1 MTRRVQGLLGL
12 VSLLVLSVGLPW
24 ALAATIGDPLNRWS
38 SIKTGDM
45 SDQNVIAIMAAVAYL
60 AWATFAVAL
69 AVELVLSIVAAVTRR
84 PRRQVRIPL
93 LGVQQDLARTLIA
106 AVLLLGP
113 AVASALGP
121 TAAAA
126 FADAPVSVSAPVV
139 PPAVGGS
146 AHTPPTQHPPAG
158 RPQPHTALAS
168 TTTTTYR
175 IPEEGGLRSYWA
187 LAEHYLGDGQRWH
200 EIWAL
205 NKGRHQPDG
214 SVMDSPQMLLRGW
227 TVLIPTTE
235 SSIDP
240 VQAHAEHTV
249 TVEKGDTLSGLAAA
263 DGVTNWKSVWPD
275 NEGRVEPG
283 GDRFTDPNLIK
294 PGWTIV
300 LPKPGTAAP
309 HPDHPSAP
317 APAPNHGAPNDGA
330 PKHRGSST
338 TEPSKPRTTEPRT
351 TEPDGQSATPATHR
365 PDTPSAGSAP
375 EHDHGTP
382 TAGHSSESS
391 EAPVLAFVGGGGLL
405 LAGVSL
411 TALVRYRRR
420 QYRRRRPGRTIGM
433 TPPELI
439 RMERAVL
446 GAGYAGIPD
455 VTWLDKALRSLVHG
469 AAATP
474 GGRLPDLI
482 AVRMTHE
489 DLELVLTEPAGVAPA
504 PWRVD
509 ESGTRWRVRR
519 EDELPYVEEQRGSYF
534 APFPTLASVGYT
546 DEGEHWLLDLERI
559 AALSLAGDAERC
571 LNLARFVAA
580 ELAHNTWSE
589 MLQVTLVGFG
599 RELVDANPD
608 RLSYTDDLVSA
619 VAEARRQFA
628 AVADGMQSLDTDV
641 LAGRLH
647 DIVGDLWAPHV
658 VLIAPHL
665 AGDHAELTELL
676 ETMRQHKTRMTVA
689 LVLADDPDRADATRW
704 QLTVDA
710 QGRLSIPALGVELTA
725 QQVPAEEAAQLAQ
738 MLALAAVS
746 EDEPIPAGRGEQ
758 PWDSYADACGGLTV
772 SAPTPEPEPDATS
785 ERTSAAAG
793 EAGRAAAAG
802 ASPARPT
809 ASTVPLV
816 DLGDQ
821 ARWRNSVLPLSPQT
835 YLEKAA
841 TTEQDVKALAPVVD
855 DRIRAQIE
863 EAVGDID
870 GDLAAWYAEQCP
882 RPRITLLGDVAVR
895 AQGALPERSLSIAF
909 ATEAV
914 VYLATR
920 PNNGVLSSVYA
931 QMMWPNE
938 PDVVGKPKVRQS
950 IRALRRWLGAD
961 PVSGEEYLPLGQH
974 EGGTAR
980 YFITGA
986 LVDAE
991 LFRRLRTRGLGRGPD
1006 GIDDLWHALE
1016 LVQGHPFGDLPRPRL
1031 GSPGGYLWLT
1041 DANVRLEH
1049 EYAAMIVDTAHTV
1062 AGYYFGIDQ
1071 PQMAAKAAHIALRS
1085 GTYEDVP
1092 LLDLVQA
1099 CMALQQEAEA
1109 ESYVRQIMN
1118 NHDAE
1123 VEEDLPPRTAE
1134 VLFRLRRQWDE
1145 RAG

>member
-1 MTRRVQGLLGL
+1 
-12 VSLLVLSVGLPW
+12 
-24 ALAATIGDPLNRWS
+24 
-38 SIKTGDM
+38 
-45 SDQNVIAIMAAVAYL
+45 
-60 AWATFAVAL
+60 
-69 AVELVLSIVAAVTRR
+69 
-84 PRRQVRIPL
+84 
-93 LGVQQDLARTLIA
+93 
-106 AVLLLGP
+106 
-113 AVASALGP
+113 
-121 TAAAA
+121 
-126 FADAPVSVSAPVV
+126 
-139 PPAVGGS
+139 
-146 AHTPPTQHPPAG
+146 
-158 RPQPHTALAS
+158 
-168 TTTTTYR
+168 
-175 IPEEGGLRSYWA
+175 
-187 LAEHYLGDGQRWH
+187 
-200 EIWAL
+200 
-205 NKGRHQPDG
+205 
-214 SVMDSPQMLLRGW
+214 
-227 TVLIPTTE
+227 
-235 SSIDP
+235 
-240 VQAHAEHTV
+240 
-249 TVEKGDTLSGLAAA
+249 
-263 DGVTNWKSVWPD
+263 
-275 NEGRVEPG
+275 
-283 GDRFTDPNLIK
+283 
-294 PGWTIV
+294 
-300 LPKPGTAAP
+300 
-309 HPDHPSAP
+309 
-317 APAPNHGAPNDGA
+317 
-330 PKHRGSST
+330 
-338 TEPSKPRTTEPRT
+338 
-351 TEPDGQSATPATHR
+351 
-365 PDTPSAGSAP
+365 
-375 EHDHGTP
+375 
-382 TAGHSSESS
+382 
-391 EAPVLAFVGGGGLL
+391 
-405 LAGVSL
+405 
-411 TALVRYRRR
+411 
-420 QYRRRRPGRTIGM
+420 M

-446 GAGYAGIPD
+446 GAGYAGIAD
-455 VTWLDKALRSLVHG
+455 VTWLDQALRSLVH
-469 AAATP
+469 AAASTP
-474 GGRLPDLI
+474 GGRLPDVI
-482 AVRMTHE
+482 AVRMSRE
-489 DLELVLTEPAGVAPA
+489 ELELVLTGPVAAAPP

-509 ESGTRWRVRR
+509 ETGTRWLVHRG
-519 EDELPYVEEQRGSYF
+519 DGLPYIEEKRGSYF

-608 RLSYTDDLVSA
+608 RLSYTEDLASA
-619 VAEARRQFA
+619 VAEASRQFGV
-628 AVADGMQSLDTDV
+628 VANGMRSLDTDV

-647 DIVGDLWAPHV
+647 DVVGDLWAPHV
-658 VLIAPHL
+658 LLIAPHL
-665 AGDHAELTELL
+665 AGDRAELNDLL
-676 ETMRQHKTRMTVA
+676 KTMRQHKTRMTVA
-689 LVLADDPDRADATRW
+689 LVLADDPDRAGATRW

-710 QGRLSIPALGVELTA
+710 RGRLSIPALGVELSA

-746 EDEPIPAGRGEQ
+746 EDEPVPAGRGEQ

-772 SAPTPEPEPDATS
+772 RAPTPKPEPEATS
-785 ERTSAAAG
+785 ERTSPAGG

-816 DLGDQ
+816 HVGDQ
-821 ARWRNSVLPLSPQT
+821 APWRNSVLPLSPQT

-870 GDLAAWYAEQCP
+870 GDLATWYAEQCP
-882 RPRITLLGDVAVR
+882 RPRIRLLGEVAVR
-895 AQGALPERSLSIAF
+895 AQGALPERSLSVTF

-920 PNNGVLSSVYA
+920 PNNGVLSNVYA

-950 IRALRRWLGAD
+950 IRALRRWLGTD
-961 PVSGEEYLPLGQH
+961 PASGQEYLPSGRH
-974 EGGTAR
+974 ESGAAR

-1006 GIDDLWHALE
+1006 GIDDLWQALE
-1016 LVQGHPFGDLPRPRL
+1016 LVQGHPFGDLPRPRV

-1062 AGYYFGIDQ
+1062 AGHYFGTDE
-1071 PQMAAKAAHIALRS
+1071 PQKAAKAAHIALRS

-1099 CMALQQEAEA
+1099 SMALQQEAEA

-1134 VLFRLRRQWDE
+1134 VLFRLRRQWDQ
-1145 RAG
+1145 RAS

>member
-1 MTRRVQGLLGL
+1 VIRRVQGLLGL
-12 VSLLVLSVGLPW
+12 VALLVLSVGLPW
-24 ALAATIGDPLNRWS
+24 ALAATIGDPLSRWS

-45 SDQNVIAIMAAVAYL
+45 SDQNVIAILAAVAYL

-69 AVELVLSIVAAVTRR
+69 AVELVLSIKAAVTRQ
-84 PRRQVRIPL
+84 PRRQIRIPF

-113 AVASALGP
+113 VVASAIGP

-126 FADAPVSVSAPVV
+126 FAAAPVSVSAPVV
-139 PPAVGGS
+139 SPAIGG
-146 AHTPPTQHPPAG
+146 AGHTPPTHDTTAGTPQAHPARA
-158 RPQPHTALAS
+158 RPG
-168 TTTTTYR
+168 TTTYR
-175 IPEEGGLRSYWA
+175 IPDEGGLRSYWA
-187 LAEHYLGDGQRWH
+187 LAEHYLGHGQRWH
-200 EIWAL
+200 DIWTL
-205 NKGRHQPDG
+205 NRGRHQPDG
-214 SVMDSPQMLLRGW
+214 SVMESPQMLLRGW

-235 SSIDP
+235 SSIDA
-240 VQAHAEHTV
+240 VQAGEHAV
-249 TVEKGDTLSGLAAA
+249 TVEKGDTLSGLAAE
-263 DGVTNWKSVWPD
+263 DGVGNWKSVWPD

-283 GDRFTDPNLIK
+283 GERFTDPNLIK

-300 LPKPGTAAP
+300 LPGHGIAAA
-309 HPDHPSAP
+309 HPDQPSAP
-317 APAPNHGAPNDGA
+317 AGVPRPNQGA
-330 PKHRGSST
+330 PKHHGSG
-338 TEPSKPRTTEPRT
+338 TTEPRT
-351 TEPDGQSATPATHR
+351 TAPDGQPVTPPTPRPGTSA
-365 PDTPSAGSAP
+365 SAGPAS
-375 EHDHGTP
+375 EHGHRSP
-382 TAGHSSESS
+382 PAQHSSESS
-391 EAPVLAFVGGGGLL
+391 EAAVSAFVGGGGLL

-420 QYRRRRPGRTIGM
+420 QFRRRHPGRTIGM
-433 TPPELI
+433 TPPDLI

-446 GAGYAGIPD
+446 GAGDAGIAD
-455 VTWLDKALRSLVHG
+455 VTWLDRTLRSLVH
-469 AAATP
+469 AAASTP
-474 GGRLPDLI
+474 GGRLPDVI
-482 AVRMTHE
+482 AVRMTRE
-489 DLELVLTEPAGVAPA
+489 ELELVLTGPSGEALA

-509 ESGTRWRVRR
+509 ETGSRWLVRR
-519 EDELPYVEEQRGSYF
+519 EDDLPYVEEQRGSYF

-559 AALSLAGDAERC
+559 GALSLAGDAERC

-589 MLQVTLVGFG
+589 MLQVTLIGFG

-608 RLSYTDDLVSA
+608 RLSYTDDLASA
-619 VAEARRQFA
+619 VAEARRQFE
-628 AVADGMQSLDTDV
+628 AVAEGRRSLDTDV

-647 DIVGDLWAPHV
+647 DIVGDLWPPHV
-658 VLIAPHL
+658 LLIAPHL
-665 AGDHAELTELL
+665 AGDRAELNELL

-689 LVLADDPDRADATRW
+689 LVLADDPDRANTTRW
-704 QLTVDA
+704 HMTVDA
-710 QGRLSIPALGVELTA
+710 RGRLSIPALGVELTA
-725 QQVPAEEAAQLAQ
+725 HQVPAEEAAQLAQ
-738 MLALAAVS
+738 MLALVAES

-758 PWDSYADACGGLTV
+758 PWESYADACGGLTV
-772 SAPTPEPEPDATS
+772 SAPRPEPDAKS
-785 ERTSAAAG
+785 ERASAAGG
-793 EAGRAAAAG
+793 EAGRAAAA
-802 ASPARPT
+802 AAVSPARLT
-809 ASTVPLV
+809 ASAVPLAHA
-816 DLGDQ
+816 GDH
-821 ARWRNSVLPLSPQT
+821 APRRNSVLPLSPQT

-841 TTEQDVKALAPVVD
+841 TTEEDVKALAPAVD

-863 EAVGDID
+863 EAVGNID

-895 AQGALPERSLSIAF
+895 AQGALPERSLSVTF

-950 IRALRRWLGAD
+950 IRALRRWLGTD
-961 PVSGEEYLPLGQH
+961 PVSGQEYLPSGQH
-974 EGGTAR
+974 ESGTAR

-1006 GIDDLWHALE
+1006 GIDDLWEALE
-1016 LVQGHPFGDLPRPRL
+1016 LVQGHPFGHLPKPRL

-1049 EYAAMIVDTAHTV
+1049 EYAAMIVDTAHTA
-1062 AGYYFGIDQ
+1062 AGYYFGIDE
-1071 PQMAAKAAHIALRS
+1071 PQMAVKAAHVALRS

-1109 ESYVRQIMN
+1109 ESYLRQIMN

-1145 RAG
+1145 RAS